1 MHLSPYYEQHYNRT
15 AVLIG
20 VQQTRF
26 SFIASTVYLS
36 ICNRNGSVSCINW
49 KTFQNGNANKMEYQN
64 DYIFDVKV
72 KTYE

>member
-26 SFIASTVYLS
+26 SFYAIDMEVYHAS
-36 ICNRNGSVSCINW
+36 IEI
-49 KTFQNGNANKMEYQN
+49 FFKMEMPIKWNIKMIIYL
-64 DYIFDVKV
+64 
-72 KTYE
+72 T